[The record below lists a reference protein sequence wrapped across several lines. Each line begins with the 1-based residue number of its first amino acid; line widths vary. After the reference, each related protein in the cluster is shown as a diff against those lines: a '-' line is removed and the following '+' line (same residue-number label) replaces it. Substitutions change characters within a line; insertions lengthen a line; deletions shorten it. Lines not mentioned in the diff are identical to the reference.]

1 MNKIIQLILFLL
13 IITISIAFYF
23 IYFDEDKKPEI
34 SIVEKENES
43 QIKDQNNLIKNLR
56 YDVKFDGNK
65 QYVITSDLSEINYE
79 NGIEIV
85 DMKIVKATFID
96 EKNIPLTVS
105 ADTAIFNNS
114 TYNTNFNGN
123 VVIQYLD
130 NIILSN
136 KIDLNFE
143 NSTIL
148 IYENV
153 EYEGLQGT
161 IDADNIKINLI
172 TKKIE
177 IYMDNVDNRIV
188 LETK

>member
-34 SIVEKENES
+34 SI
-43 QIKDQNNLIKNLR
+43 DQNNLIKNLR